1 VSLRVSYSIDGIG
14 HVLDGVVAA
23 ALVAVADAADEYMVT
38 PASGPTAVRS
48 GVNLSVALSA
58 LAAALGVSR

>member
-1 VSLRVSYSIDGIG
+1 MSLRVSYSIDGIG

-23 ALVAVADAADEYMVT
+23 ALVAVADAAADHIDCPLCGLAGGEHDADDEC
-38 PASGPTAVRS
+38 PLAR
-48 GVNLSVALSA
+48 